1 MFEVSS
7 ELRKAYLATL
17 STVTVQGVVIPFY
30 DELMGSKVAKI
41 GFADAYCLITDQTS
55 SDILIKCGFYQDV
68 RISIDIVTKFPKN
81 KGGKLLCEQISNE
94 IQKLIRTGNTTDYPA
109 MDDFKII
116 TCVKTLN
123 RSIIEENIDNTVFR
137 TILTFNHKIQQIT

>member
-1 MFEVSS
+1 MFEVAS
-7 ELRKAYLATL
+7 ELRKVYLATL
-17 STVTVQGVVIPFY
+17 SEVSIGGVLIPFY
-30 DELMGSKVAKI
+30 DELMGSKVAQI

-55 SDILIKCGFYQDV
+55 SDILVKCGFYQDV
-68 RISIDIVTKFPKN
+68 NISIDIVTKFPKN

-94 IQKLIRTGNTTDYPA
+94 IQKLIRTGNTADYPV
-109 MDDFKII
+109 MTDFKII

-123 RSIIEENIDNTVFR
+123 RSIIEENVDNTVFR